1 MRRIAIRTENFQLSF
16 RLAKEFKKRKTDF
29 SMIDIDEKWSG
40 IVVTSI
46 DEAEEGDLAVDI
58 DDIELGVERAIQAS
72 KGHSSAIN
80 LIFGIDPGP
89 RPGVAWL
96 ADGMLIGSI
105 QLENIESL
113 GKHIMDL
120 SQIINHQNL
129 IVKVGNG
136 ARLIRDR
143 IINELIL
150 HGIETQVVSEHNTSS
165 GTRNTAHTKAATR
178 IAIMSGKRVW
188 EIRDIEPNEGEI
200 KEIQNESRIL
210 SNGLITISAQLAK
223 LVACGELSLE
233 DAIKKS

>member
-16 RLAKEFKKRKTDF
+16 RLAKEFKKRKVDF
-29 SMIDIDEKWSG
+29 SMIDIDENWQG
-40 IVVTSI
+40 IVLTSI
-46 DEAEEGDLAVDI
+46 EEAKEGDIAVDV
-58 DDIELGVERAIQAS
+58 DEIEIGVERAIQAS
-72 KGHSSAIN
+72 KGHSNAIN
-80 LIFGIDPGP
+80 LVFGIDPGP

-113 GKHIMDL
+113 GKHVMEL
-120 SQIINHQNL
+120 SQTITHQNL

-150 HGIETQVVSEHNTSS
+150 HGVETQVVSEHNTSS

-178 IAIMSGKRVW
+178 IAIMGGRRVW
-188 EIRDIEPNEGEI
+188 EMQDIEPNEGEI
-200 KEIQNESRIL
+200 KKIQNESRIL
-210 SNGLITISAQLAK
+210 SNGLITISAKLARQ
-223 LVACGELSLE
+223 VACGELSLE